1 VRIGIVND
9 SPMAAELLRRL
20 IRTCEEHQI
29 AWIARDGAE
38 AVKRCESDLPELVL
52 MDLFMPYM
60 DGAEATRRIMSKTPC
75 PILIVTASVGGNA
88 AKVFEAL
95 GAGAIDAI
103 DTPRVTGSQN
113 TGRALL
119 LKIGAIGRQ
128 KAWKEHFADHEMV
141 SKVEGTASK
150 LVLIGASAGGPS
162 ALVEVLSAFPKDFSP
177 AIIIVQHIDQLFA
190 PGLVEWLSGHSRL
203 PIRLACEGD
212 SVSSGNVLVAGSDD
226 HLVFK
231 NTRELG
237 YTADPKE
244 NPYRPSVDVFFESAA
259 RFFRGAMTGV
269 LLTGMGRDGAR
280 GLKVLHDAGYHTIA
294 QDKSTSAVFGMPKAA
309 AALNAASE
317 ILPLQK
323 IGPRLRELFA
333 SEAKATPSKRGQ
345 RIGDGVTSTNKPR
358 LRSRE
363 SDERG

>member
-20 IRTCEEHQI
+20 VRACEEHQI

-52 MDLFMPYM
+52 MDLIMPYM

-75 PILIVTASVGGNA
+75 PILIVTASVGENA

-103 DTPRVTGSQN
+103 DTPTVTGSQN

-119 LKIGAIGRQ
+119 LKIGAIDRQ
-128 KAWKEHFADHEMV
+128 KTWKEQFADDAV
-141 SKVEGTASK
+141 SIVEATASK

-162 ALVEVLSAFPKDFSP
+162 ALVEILSALPKDFYP
-177 AIIIVQHIDQLFA
+177 AIIIVQHIDRLFA
-190 PGLVEWLSGHSRL
+190 PGLVEWLSGHSHL

-212 SVSSGNVLVAGSDD
+212 SVRSGNVLVAGSDD

-244 NPYRPSVDVFFESAA
+244 NPYRPSVDVFFESAV

-269 LLTGMGRDGAR
+269 LLTGMGRDGAK
-280 GLKVLHDAGYHTIA
+280 GLKVLRDAGYHTIA
-294 QDKSTSAVFGMPKAA
+294 QDKDSSAVFGMPKAA

-317 ILPLQK
+317 ILPLEK
-323 IGPRLRELFA
+323 IGPRLRELFG
-333 SEAKATPSKRGQ
+333 SEVTTTPSKRRQ

-358 LRSRE
+358 LMSKE
-363 SDERG
+363 SDERA

>member
-9 SPMAAELLRRL
+9 SPFAAELLRRL
-20 IRTCEEHQI
+20 VRTSEEHQI

-52 MDLFMPYM
+52 MDLIMPYM
-60 DGAEATRRIMSKTPC
+60 DGAEATRRIMSQTPC
-75 PILIVTASVGGNA
+75 PILIVTATVGGNA

-103 DTPRVTGSQN
+103 DTPTVTGSQN

-119 LKIGAIGRQ
+119 LKIRGIDRQ
-128 KAWKEHFADHEMV
+128 NAWKENFADDIVAKME
-141 SKVEGTASK
+141 STATK
-150 LVLIGASAGGPS
+150 LVLIGASAGGPA
-162 ALVEVLSAFPKDFSP
+162 ALVEVLSALPKDFSP
-177 AIIIVQHIDQLFA
+177 AIIIVQHIDLLFA
-190 PGLVEWLSGHSRL
+190 PGLVDWLNGHTDL
-203 PIRLACEGD
+203 PVRLAREGD

-231 NTRELG
+231 NPRELG
-237 YTADPKE
+237 YTSEPEE

-259 RFFRGAMTGV
+259 HFFRGAMTGV

-280 GLKVLHDAGYHTIA
+280 GLKILRDAGYHTIA
-294 QDKSTSAVFGMPKAA
+294 QDKNSSAVYGMPKAA
-309 AALNAASE
+309 ATLNAASE

-323 IGPRLRELFA
+323 IGPRLRELCA
-333 SEAKATPSKRGQ
+333 SKQKARHAKTK
-345 RIGDGVTSTNKPR
+345 DN
-358 LRSRE
+358 
-363 SDERG
+363 